1 MCLSNLR
8 PALLL
13 LVLLASCL
21 QGCGGTQ
28 TTETTA
34 VPPTPEESKRFP
46 FSLREPDVY
55 QADIVVTAMGEE
67 TRYFVARKGTNS
79 RLDFYRDGKPAT
91 TELGTDA
98 IYSIDH
104 DAKTYEVTTS
114 GSDLPRTDAG
124 DLGRRYFQRG
134 LPYRY
139 EELDRKDGVV
149 RYKARD
155 AEIIVTI
162 DEATGLMVRQEFSE
176 GGEVVFV
183 YELRNVKLDVDDSVF
198 SLPAG
203 YRPIKK

>member
-79 RLDFYRDGKPAT
+79 RLDFYRDGKLAT

-104 DAKTYEVTTS
+104 DAKTYEAAPTGS
-114 GSDLPRTDAG
+114 GSPPAVNDV
-124 DLGRRYFQRG
+124 GRRLFQRG

-139 EELDRKDGVV
+139 DELDRKDGIV
-149 RYKARD
+149 RYQARD
-155 AEIIVTI
+155 AEIIVSI
-162 DEATGLMVRQEFSE
+162 DEGTGVMLRQEFSD
-176 GGEVVFV
+176 GGEAVFV
-183 YELRNVKLDVDDSVF
+183 FELRNVKLDVDDSLFTV
-198 SLPAG
+198 PAG
-203 YRPIKK
+203 YRQIKK